1 MKPETALV
9 SRRRAK
15 HAGRALAR
23 RVHIVLG
30 GLCASLFTASVA
42 LADATLPGASAE
54 SLLALARQDNPAFVA
69 EGFETQAAR
78 ERAGAAGALPDPRF
92 ELELMDVTNTMS
104 GGGPSVLPGEVGE
117 TRYRIVQPLPGWGK
131 RALEVESAQARA
143 GQADAARDAAWLALA
158 SAVRTTWLRYY
169 QAEREA
175 EFNREQHVLL
185 HALEETALARYR
197 SGLGSQQAVLQAQ
210 REASAQRLAAL
221 AIEQRRQA
229 AVAALNALL
238 GRAPQTP
245 LAAPLD
251 PAPLP
256 ADLALAA
263 LIERARTAHPEVR
276 AQAIG
281 VDAARIER
289 ERARRERQP
298 DYAIGVTYNRP
309 RDGRE
314 SWDLMFEM
322 MIPLQQG
329 VRDARERETAALGLA
344 ADARRRAAESR
355 IAGELG
361 AAWSMWRAANDS
373 LHLLRATLLP
383 QAQAGRDAAR
393 AALAANQAEFDA
405 VLMAERQVL
414 DTRLAL
420 LQAEIDARLALVE
433 IQRLSGETE

>member
-1 MKPETALV
+1 MHFGM
-9 SRRRAK
+9 RACMPF
-15 HAGRALAR
+15 GMRAFLA
-23 RVHIVLG
+23 
-30 GLCASLFTASVA
+30 GLCASLVVA
-42 LADATLPGASAE
+42 TGAFADDTLPGASAE

-69 EGFETQAAR
+69 EGFERQAAR

-104 GGGPSVLPGEVGE
+104 GGSSSVLPGEVGE

-131 RALEVESAQARA
+131 RALEAAAAQARA

-158 SAVRTTWLRYY
+158 SSVRAAWLRYY

-175 EFNREQHVLL
+175 EFNREQQVLL
-185 HALEETALARYR
+185 RGLEETAIARYR

-210 REASAQRLAAL
+210 REFSTQRLAAL
-221 AIEQRRQA
+221 AIAQRRQA
-229 AVAALNALL
+229 AVAVLNALL
-238 GRAPQTP
+238 GRAPQMP

-256 ADLALAA
+256 KDLALTA
-263 LIERARTAHPEVR
+263 LVERARAAHPELR

-281 VDAARIER
+281 VDAAQIER

-298 DYAIGVTYNRP
+298 DYAVGVTYNRP
-309 RDGRE
+309 REGRE
-314 SWDLMFEM
+314 SWDLMFEV

-344 ADARRRAAESR
+344 ADARRRAAETR

-361 AAWSMWRAANDS
+361 AAWSAWRAANDS

-383 QAQAGRDAAR
+383 QAEAGRDAAR
-393 AALAANQAEFDA
+393 AALAADRAELDA
-405 VLMAERQVL
+405 LLMAERQVL

-420 LQAEIDARLALVE
+420 LQTEVDARLALVD
-433 IQRLSGETE
+433 IRRLSGETE